1 MNMCLTELRFWEC
14 NFLQVFATKEE
25 LNLHFGIHLW
35 GKQTGRKSV
44 QQLGA
49 TMRLGGNDGVRR
61 LGSLFFPSASFLLR
75 LAMATATIQEFF
87 LMTEGSSDLCFLGS
101 L

>member
-61 LGSLFFPSASFLLR
+61 LGSLFFSICQRPVEVGYGNCNNTRVLFDDR
-75 LAMATATIQEFF
+75 GQ
-87 LMTEGSSDLCFLGS
+87 LGS
-101 L
+101 LLFG

>member
-1 MNMCLTELRFWEC
+1 MNIYIIYMRLTEL
-14 NFLQVFATKEE
+14 FLEVFATKEE

-49 TMRLGGNDGVRR
+49 TMHLGGDGVRH
-61 LGSLFFPSASFLLR
+61 LGSLFSICCQRPVEVGYGNCNNTRVLFDDRGQL
-75 LAMATATIQEFF
+75 
-87 LMTEGSSDLCFLGS
+87 GSLFLGS